1 MWIKRFLALAALA
14 AVVAAVLVVT
24 GSRGSSSP
32 RAAAPAATATSK
44 QKRPKSPKVTAT
56 PTPLPGE
63 VHGAA
68 ARRMP
73 VPILMY
79 HVISKAPAGVP
90 NAELWVDR
98 HVFADEMRALRAAKY
113 QAITLQQAYDG
124 WRHGE
129 PLPKHPVVVSFD
141 DGYLSHYTH
150 AKPVLRALGW
160 PGVLNLQLNVLGQGG
175 LTTKQIKSMIAA
187 GWEVD
192 SHTLTHPDLTTLDDA
207 SLKRELVD
215 SRRELQK
222 RFGVP
227 ADFLA
232 YPAGKYDARVEA
244 ATKAAGYRAATT
256 VDEGVA
262 RGRDDLFAL
271 KRVRVNASDTATTL
285 LARLKSSSPG

>member
-1 MWIKRFLALAALA
+1 MKRLLAVAALA
-14 AVVAAVLVVT
+14 VVVAAAVVLT
-24 GSRGSSSP
+24 RGGDDSGTNAKQ
-32 RAAAPAATATSK
+32 AAASATPT
-44 QKRPKSPKVTAT
+44 RTPKARGAKPT

-98 HVFADEMRALRAAKY
+98 HVFADEMQALHAAKF

-124 WRHGE
+124 WKHGG
-129 PLPKHPVVVSFD
+129 PLPKRPVVVSFD

-207 SLKRELVD
+207 SLRRELVD
-215 SRRELQK
+215 SRRELRK
-222 RFGVP
+222 RFDVR

-262 RGRDDLFAL
+262 RGRDDPFAL
-271 KRVRVNASDTATTL
+271 KRVRVNASDTPATL
-285 LARLKSSSPG
+285 LARLRGSP